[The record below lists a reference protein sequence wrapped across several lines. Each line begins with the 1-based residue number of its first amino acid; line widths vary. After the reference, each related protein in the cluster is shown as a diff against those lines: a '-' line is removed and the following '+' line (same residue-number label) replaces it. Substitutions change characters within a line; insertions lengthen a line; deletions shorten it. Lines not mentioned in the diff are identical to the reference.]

1 MALTSHTQEPATSS
15 RASAKGPSITVRLA
29 PSKAILLPAD
39 EGFSPSPSIIT
50 PAFTNSSLNA
60 PIASNISVISAVGG
74 RPFSLSS
81 VAFTNTITR
90 IGHLL
95 RFGADMASCVDDERA
110 IAKSTGARFSPRPA
124 FDEPPTG
131 QPPPAPY
138 IETKESHQPN
148 PAIH

>member
-95 RFGADMASCVDDERA
+95 HHQGPAWPRSEEHTYALQSLMRISYADFCL
-110 IAKSTGARFSPRPA
+110 
-124 FDEPPTG
+124 
-131 QPPPAPY
+131 
-138 IETKESHQPN
+138 
-148 PAIH
+148 